1 MKSDRKLPT
10 QNEESEIK
18 PESQLL
24 NRTISFPA
32 GKHIWRQQGFYLIC
46 QNCPLHHAIYV
57 GDNKIM
63 VGENNDGT
71 PNLINRNEYEG
82 YSKKKKK

>member
-32 GKHIWRQQGFYLIC
+32 GKHIWRQQGPYVVC
-46 QNCPLHHAIYV
+46 QNCPLHHAVFIGMDKV
-57 GDNKIM
+57 MI
-63 VGENNDGT
+63 GEEEDGK
-71 PNLINRNEYEG
+71 PVLRAKASI
-82 YSKKKKK
+82 